1 VFNVLLQVLDDGR
14 LTDNK
19 GRTVDFK
26 NTILIMTSNAGS
38 DIIQGYMERL
48 PEVDGLNVQAIAQ
61 RRALLDECS
70 GKVLDVLKQ
79 TVRPEFLNRIDEII
93 MFDPL
98 SKADIRDIL
107 HIQMDDL
114 SHKLSENG
122 ITVDFTPAFE
132 DYMVE
137 HGYEPSYGARPIKR
151 LMQRELV
158 NLLAKSILDGSVHRD
173 STILVDA
180 AGGQILL
187 RN

>member
-1 VFNVLLQVLDDGR
+1 
-14 LTDNK
+14 
-19 GRTVDFK
+19 
-26 NTILIMTSNAGS
+26 M
-38 DIIQGYMERL
+38 
-48 PEVDGLNVQAIAQ
+48 
-61 RRALLDECS
+61 
-70 GKVLDVLKQ
+70 LDVLKQ

-107 HIQMDDL
+107 HIQMEDL
-114 SHKLSENG
+114 RHKLSENG

-158 NLLAKSILDGSVHRD
+158 NLLAKSILDGTVHRD
-173 STILVDA
+173 STITVDS

>member
-1 VFNVLLQVLDDGR
+1 MDG
-14 LTDNK
+14 
-19 GRTVDFK
+19 V
-26 NTILIMTSNAGS
+26 NA
-38 DIIQGYMERL
+38 
-48 PEVDGLNVQAIAQ
+48 QAIAE
-61 RRALLDECS
+61 RRALLDEIGS
-70 GKVLDVLKQ
+70 KVLDVLKQ

-107 HIQMDDL
+107 HIQMEDL
-114 SHKLSENG
+114 RKKLAENG
-122 ITVDFTPAFE
+122 ITIAFTPAFE

-158 NLLAKSILDGSVHRD
+158 NMLAKSILDNTVHRD
-173 STILVDA
+173 STITVDS
-180 AGGQILL
+180 AGGRILL